1 MTPLV
6 IAVAVLLA
14 ATLLYTLFV
23 RTQDLPVPDP
33 VSPTLH
39 LDERKA
45 AIYENLR
52 DLQFEYRVG
61 KLSDADYS
69 QTKLTLQK
77 ELAVVIAET
86 ERITKGLPATPKV
99 PDVKP
104 APLMNP
110 GLSCPHCNA
119 QFAAPMRFCGS
130 CGKEMSSALP
140 LNTEPQTTGQEPA

>member
-1 MTPLV
+1 MPLV

-33 VSPTLH
+33 VSPTLY

-61 KLSDADYS
+61 KLSDTDYA
-69 QTKLTLQK
+69 QTKLALQK

-86 ERITKGLPATPKV
+86 ERVTKGEPASSPLV
-99 PDVKP
+99 VK
-104 APLMNP
+104 ND
-110 GLSCPHCNA
+110 GLVCPHCKA
-119 QFAAPMRFCGS
+119 KFATPMRFCGS
-130 CGKEMSSALP
+130 CGKAMWPSPE
-140 LNTEPQTTGQEPA
+140 TPQEETA